1 MELACHWMVESS
13 EELFDSVTSTA
24 CLSLAVNRFVA
35 VEFPVHHNMNVFLLV
50 RDRLIFRPQIDDA
63 EPRVTKRDSL
73 VG

>member
-1 MELACHWMVESS
+1 MQSDFAVGAGTQAVANLFELA
-13 EELFDSVTSTA
+13 L
-24 CLSLAVNRFVA
+24 NRFVA